1 MVLFIMYKKTN
12 VKLTIEEFTNRSKIK
27 HGNQYDYSLVEYKNN
42 RTKVKIFHKK
52 CEQYFEQIP
61 YDHMDGRGCTLCFT
75 NKRKSLDEFIE
86 KAKFLYPNNEYDYCQ
101 SIYRSSKHKIE
112 IKCNKCDEY
121 FAVVAKDHLRFGHE
135 KCCNNYISKLE
146 TKWLNENNI
155 LNENRQYSI
164 KLNKKIIH
172 VDGYNPKTNTVYEF
186 LGDFWHGNPNVYNQE
201 KINPIN
207 KKTYGE
213 LFFETMNRINSIKK
227 QGYNIEYIWEQDYKR
242 KL

>member
-1 MVLFIMYKKTN
+1 MGANNI
-12 VKLTIEEFTNRSKIK
+12 KLTKQEFVRRAGLK
-27 HGNQYDYSLVEYKNN
+27 HNPSDFDYSLVEYSNN
-42 RTKVKIFHKK
+42 RTKIKIIHKK
-52 CEQYFEQIP
+52 CNRIFEQTPWGHI
-61 YDHMDGRGCTLCFT
+61 DGRGCTLCFT